1 MLKKLILV
9 WLLCLIVNGAAW
21 AQASEYKT
29 LDLSLN
35 KRWYTLR
42 YQILNKHHKGRKI
55 VRKDYVTFHLQTR
68 TETDS
73 VLKSSYPNAPITK
86 EISNE
91 DVTSAEKGFL
101 EDMLLQL
108 HIGDSAVFL
117 VKSDMQFEAI
127 NRKRPAF
134 IKAGSDL
141 KYYIKILQVYNEQE
155 VKKLKDEEDFR
166 ARKID
171 EKAIIQYTAKSGL
184 PYKKTYSG
192 IWYHIET
199 QGEGDFAVKDDV
211 VSIQYVGKHLDGK
224 IFGSSAQDGRNFE
237 FPVGGKV
244 AIRALDEVMLLLK
257 KGAKA
262 KFVIPS
268 YLAYGTSGWGDKV
281 PPSTPILFEIDFMDI
296 VSHKII
302 IENKGDIN
310 QEEKAKEKSKQ
321 KTPSEIEKQ
330 KQIEKDVKK
339 RGINNKIGNQ

>member
-1 MLKKLILV
+1 MLKKKILAWFLGLMV
-9 WLLCLIVNGAAW
+9 SLASW
-21 AQASEYKT
+21 AQPTDYKT
-29 LDLSLN
+29 LDLNLN
-35 KRWYTLR
+35 KRWYSLR
-42 YQILNKHHKGRKI
+42 YTFLNKPHKGRKI

-68 TETDS
+68 TENDS
-73 VLKSSYPNAPITK
+73 ILRSSYPNTPITK

-101 EDMLLQL
+101 EDMLLQM
-108 HIGDSAVFL
+108 HIGDSALFL

-134 IKAGSDL
+134 IKSGSDL
-141 KYYIKILQVYNEQE
+141 KYYIKILHVYNEQE
-155 VKKLKDEEDFR
+155 VKKLKDDEDFR

-171 EKAIIQYTAKSGL
+171 EKAIIQYTAKSGI

-192 IWYHIET
+192 IWYHIEQ

-211 VSIQYVGKHLDGK
+211 VSIQYIGKHLDGK
-224 IFGSSAQDGRNFE
+224 TFGSSAQDGRNFE

-268 YLAYGTSGWGDKV
+268 YLAYGATGWGDKV
-281 PPSTPILFEIDFMDI
+281 PPHTPLIFEIDFMDI

-310 QEEKAKEKSKQ
+310 QEEKNKEKPKA

-339 RGINNKIGNQ
+339 RGINNKIGN